1 MCACHRAL
9 LLNVCVLSCSECVD
23 TVHVCVLNMR
33 AFTVCFSLLCILVFL
48 FFMRLFSYCEFFLVC
63 VFHNVALRHV
73 RVLSFI
79 LNVLSS

>member
-1 MCACHRAL
+1 MCVFL
-9 LLNVCVLSCSECVD
+9 ICVRSPCASPYCVF
-23 TVHVCVLNMR
+23 L
-33 AFTVCFSLLCILVFL
+33 FFL
-48 FFMRLFSYCEFFLVC
+48 FFMRVFSYCVFFLVC